1 MHVAVDSVNQWLAG
15 RVPGL
20 GLDGEQVAA
29 LSRADGT
36 VVVIEVDAE
45 AGLAHLSSV
54 VCPLPDDG
62 PEDALFTAL
71 QLNRFGRPLGGC
83 WLAWDDG
90 LQVFLLCHNALIAR
104 MDEHGRDRVEVAL
117 DCAILLG
124 RDEKLRQDDRHAGAR
139 RRPRRR
145 HRLRDRLRR
154 DEVGGDRR
162 ERRGAL
168 GGVGLAEVARAR
180 PHTTAIT
187 PTTTAASGPCRP
199 PSPTRTRT
207 ASATPPS
214 ARATA

>member
-20 GLDGEQVAA
+20 GLDGEQVAV

-104 MDEHGRDRVEVAL
+104 MDERGFNHTL
-117 DCAILLG
+117 DNFLTAV
-124 RDEKLRQDDRHAGAR
+124 DTAR
-139 RRPRRR
+139 
-145 HRLRDRLRR
+145 LML
-154 DEVGGDRR
+154 
-162 ERRGAL
+162 
-168 GGVGLAEVARAR
+168 
-180 PHTTAIT
+180 
-187 PTTTAASGPCRP
+187 
-199 PSPTRTRT
+199 
-207 ASATPPS
+207 TPPV
-214 ARATA
+214 AQDLRATMATA